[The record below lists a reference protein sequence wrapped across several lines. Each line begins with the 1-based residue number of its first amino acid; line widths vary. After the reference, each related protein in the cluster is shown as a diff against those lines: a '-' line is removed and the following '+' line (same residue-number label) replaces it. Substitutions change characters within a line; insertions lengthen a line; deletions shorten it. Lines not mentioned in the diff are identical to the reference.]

1 MRAVR
6 IRDTLS
12 GELRALEAGP
22 GGEVGIYACGP
33 TTYGPIH
40 IGNARPYVV
49 FLLLRRFLAH
59 EGYEPTLVI
68 NLTDI
73 NDKIYDAARAA
84 GVPSA
89 EHAERMIAGYRA
101 DTDALGLGRPDH
113 EPKATETIG
122 PIVSLIEDLVAS
134 GHAYESGGDVYFR
147 VRSFPAY
154 GQLSNRDPDA
164 MDQGEEAGSA
174 ELKEDPL
181 DFALWKARKGDE
193 DTAWPSPWGEG
204 RPGWHIECSAMA
216 EQLLGLEFAIHG
228 GGFDLVFPH
237 HENELAQTEAA
248 RERPLAKIWMHNGMV
263 EAHRGAG
270 DAEKMAK
277 SIGNVFLLGDAVRA
291 HGAAAVVG
299 FLVSGHYRQPLA
311 FDEGALE
318 EAAARNRRIREFL
331 REGEDPPGEP
341 SPGVLA
347 RGEAF
352 LDALADDFNTPRAL
366 AELFG
371 LVTDARREPQPGA
384 RAMAIE
390 LLALLGL
397 ESLAAEQRGGGSDEE
412 AELLLAERERARAER
427 DFARA
432 DEIRDRLG
440 DLGWQVRDT
449 AGGARLVRGDS

>member
-1 MRAVR
+1 MRDVR

-12 GELRALEAGP
+12 GELKLLEPGP
-22 GGEVGIYACGP
+22 AGEVGIYACGP
-33 TTYGPIH
+33 TVYGPIH
-40 IGNARPYVV
+40 IGNARPFVI
-49 FLLLRRFLAH
+49 FSLLRRFLAH
-59 EGYEPTLVI
+59 EGYAPTLVI
-68 NLTDI
+68 NLTDV
-73 NDKIYDAARAA
+73 NDKIYDAAERA

-113 EPKATETIG
+113 EPKATETMGAI
-122 PIVSLIEDLVAS
+122 ISLIGDLIAS
-134 GHAYESGGDVYFR
+134 GHAYESSGDVYFR

-154 GQLSNRDPDA
+154 GQLSNRDPEA

-181 DFALWKARKGDE
+181 DFALWKARKEGE

-216 EQLLGLEFAIHG
+216 EELLGLDFAVHG
-228 GGFDLVFPH
+228 GGSDLVFPH

-263 EAHRGAG
+263 QARREQG

-277 SIGNVFLLGDAVRA
+277 SVGNVFLLGEAIKA
-291 HGAAAVVG
+291 HGPEAVVG
-299 FLVSGHYRQPLA
+299 FIVSGHYRQPLA
-311 FDEGALE
+311 FGEGALE
-318 EAAARNRRIREFL
+318 EAEARNQRIREFF
-331 REGEDPPGEP
+331 REGADPPGDP
-341 SPGVLA
+341 APAVLA
-347 RGEAF
+347 RRDAF

-371 LVTDARREPQPGA
+371 LLADARREPLAGA
-384 RAMAIE
+384 RAVAAE
-390 LLALLGL
+390 LLGLLGL
-397 ESLAAEQRGGGSDEE
+397 ESLSEQGAGEGSPE
-412 AELLLAERERARAER
+412 AEALLAERERARAER

-432 DEIRDRLG
+432 DEIRDRLAE
-440 DLGWQVRDT
+440 LGWEVRDT
-449 AGGARLVRGDS
+449 AEGARLVRRD